1 MLFEVKSSMHKMR
14 FRMKAANNN
23 YPSVHIHSTR
33 FYKSD
38 LHTIAHATIN
48 PHLTVRI

>member
-1 MLFEVKSSMHKMR
+1 MLFKVKSSMHKMR
-14 FRMKAANNN
+14 FRMKAVNNN
-23 YPSVHIHSTR
+23 YPSVHTNNTG

-48 PHLTVRI
+48 LRLTV